1 MRKPSSFKIVV
12 SVAAVIIL
20 IALAV
25 AFSNLWTSRPTFK
38 LSGEMQ
44 AQEFHNGSRFGGRV
58 LQILVKEGQTIQ
70 EGQPL
75 IVFDDT
81 DLQAKIADA
90 RATLAQ
96 ALAQEKLLAKG
107 ADVGQVRQAGASVQ
121 QAQQRLKML
130 SEGARPEEVSQARS
144 KVQIAETQAQ
154 QAKKAAENAKSM
166 LDEGIISR
174 QKYDGL
180 VGSAESAQSNLDAA
194 KAALK
199 MMQTG
204 GRPEEKKIAGAQ
216 LSAARAQYGQVL
228 KGAQPE
234 EISIASANVEKARSN
249 LKALEAQLSET
260 TIKAPFGGYVSVVGV
275 TQGELVPA
283 GRSVITIIDYAHL
296 WTDVYMP
303 ESKLASLSI
312 QPGQHVSVKTRTGKD
327 ARFDGSVALIN
338 PKSEFIPN
346 SGGDSSTE
354 ESTFRVK
361 VNVSNK
367 DVTGQKMLYPGMKVD
382 VYFNQ

>member
-1 MRKPSSFKIVV
+1 MRKPSSFKIVL
-12 SVAAVIIL
+12 SVAAVIVL

-25 AFSNLWTSRPTFK
+25 AFSNLWPSRPTFK
-38 LSGEMQ
+38 LSGEME

-58 LQILVKEGQTIQ
+58 LEVLVKEGQTVQ
-70 EGQPL
+70 PGQAL

-96 ALAQEKLLAKG
+96 AVAQEKLLAKG
-107 ADVGQVRQAGASVQ
+107 ADLGQVRQAGAGVQ
-121 QAQQRLKML
+121 QAQERLKML
-130 SEGARPEEVSQARS
+130 SEGARPEEIAQAQS
-144 KVQIAETQAQ
+144 KVQIAETQAV
-154 QAKKAAENAKSM
+154 QAKKAVDNAKGM

-174 QKYDGL
+174 QKYEGL
-180 VGSAESAQSNLDAA
+180 VGAADSAQSNLNAA

-216 LSAARAQYGQVL
+216 LSAAKAQYGQIV

-249 LKALEAQLSET
+249 LKALEAQLNET
-260 TIKAPFGGYVSVVGV
+260 RIKAPFGGYVSTVGV
-275 TQGELVPA
+275 TPGELVPP
-283 GRSVITIIDYAHL
+283 GRSVITIIDYSNL

-312 QPGQHVSVKTRTGKD
+312 QPGQEVAVKTRTSKNAQFKGT
-327 ARFDGSVALIN
+327 VALIN